1 VDHLSQVSDA
11 ELVKRAQIK
20 PLGDAS
26 GAEAIGELYDRY
38 NEQVFRYVWARVY
51 DRNSAEDLTGEV
63 FVRMVANLP
72 KYRPTSTPFLAWLY
86 RIAHNLVIDHYR
98 KEENKRELHLD
109 QVDQLLLD
117 TNNPADMTEDKMF
130 YNRVKIALL
139 EINPTWQEVIVL
151 RFLMGMSLQEVA
163 VTLGKSVG
171 AVKVAQ
177 HRGLKELRNV
187 LQPEVSED

>member
-1 VDHLSQVSDA
+1 MSQVSDA

>member
-1 VDHLSQVSDA
+1 MSPISDD

-63 FVRMVANLP
+63 FTRMVANLP

-109 QVDQLLLD
+109 QVDQFLVD
-117 TNNPADMTEDKMF
+117 TNNPADATEGKMF

-139 EINPTWQEVIVL
+139 ELNPTRQEVIIL

-163 VTLGKSVG
+163 TTLGKSVG

-177 HRGLKELRNV
+177 HRGLKELRDV
-187 LQPEVSED
+187 LQQEVSED

>member
-1 VDHLSQVSDA
+1 MPEISDN

-26 GAEAIGELYDRY
+26 GVEAIGELYDRY
-38 NEQVFRYVWARVY
+38 NERVFRYVWARVY
-51 DRNSAEDLTGEV
+51 DQNAAEDLTGEV

-86 RIAHNLVIDHYR
+86 RIAHNLVVDHYR
-98 KEENKRELHLD
+98 KEENKRELQLD
-109 QVDQLLLD
+109 RVDQLLVD
-117 TNNPADMTEDKMF
+117 TNNPAETTEEKMF
-130 YNRVKIALL
+130 FNRVKIALL
-139 EINPTWQEVIVL
+139 ELNPTRQEVIVL

-163 VTLGKSVG
+163 ATLGKSIG

-177 HRGLKELRNV
+177 HRGLKELREI
-187 LQPEVSED
+187 LQQEASED

>member
-1 VDHLSQVSDA
+1 VDHLSQVSDG

-130 YNRVKIALL
+130 YNRIKIALL

>member
-1 VDHLSQVSDA
+1 VDHLSQVSDS

>member
-1 VDHLSQVSDA
+1 MLEISDN

-51 DRNSAEDLTGEV
+51 DRNAAEDLAGEV
-63 FVRMVANLP
+63 FARMVANLP

-86 RIAHNLVIDHYR
+86 RIAHNLVVDHYR
-98 KEENKRELHLD
+98 KEENKRELQLD
-109 QVDQLLLD
+109 QVSQLLVD
-117 TNNPADMTEDKMF
+117 TNNPAETTEDKMF
-130 YNRVKIALL
+130 FNQVKIALL
-139 EINPTWQEVIVL
+139 ELNPTRQEVIVL

-163 VTLGKSVG
+163 ATLGKSVG

-177 HRGLKELRNV
+177 HRGLKELREI
-187 LQPEVSED
+187 LQQEASED

>member
-1 VDHLSQVSDA
+1 VDHLSQVSDD

-38 NEQVFRYVWARVY
+38 NEQVFRYVWARIY

-63 FVRMVANLP
+63 FVRMVANIP

-86 RIAHNLVIDHYR
+86 RIAHNLVIDYYR

-109 QVDQLLLD
+109 QVDQLLVD
-117 TNNPADMTEDKMF
+117 TNNPADATEDKMF
-130 YNRVKIALL
+130 YNRLKNALS
-139 EINPTWQEVIVL
+139 EINPTWQEVITL

-163 VTLGKSVG
+163 MTLGKSVG

-177 HRGLKELRNV
+177 HRGLKELREV
-187 LQPEVSED
+187 LQREASED

>member
-1 VDHLSQVSDA
+1 MDHLSQVSDD

-38 NEQVFRYVWARVY
+38 NEQVFRYVWARIY

-63 FVRMVANLP
+63 FVRMVANIP

-86 RIAHNLVIDHYR
+86 RIAHNLVIDYYR

-109 QVDQLLLD
+109 QVDQLLVD
-117 TNNPADMTEDKMF
+117 TNNPADATEDKMF
-130 YNRVKIALL
+130 YNRLKNALL
-139 EINPTWQEVIVL
+139 EINPTWQEVITL

-163 VTLGKSVG
+163 TTLGKSVG

-177 HRGLKELRNV
+177 HRGLKELREV
-187 LQPEVSED
+187 LQREASED

>member
-1 VDHLSQVSDA
+1 MTEVSDN
-11 ELVKRAQIK
+11 ELVKSAQIK

-51 DRNSAEDLTGEV
+51 DQNVAEDLTGEV

-86 RIAHNLVIDHYR
+86 RIAHNLVVDHYR
-98 KEENKRELHLD
+98 KEENRRELQLE

-117 TNNPADMTEDKMF
+117 KSNPAETTEEKMF
-130 YNRVKIALL
+130 FSRVKLALL
-139 EINPTWQEVIVL
+139 DLNPTRQEVIVL

-163 VTLGKSVG
+163 KTLGKTVG

-177 HRGLKELRNV
+177 HRGLKELREV
-187 LQPEVSED
+187 LQQEAGED

>member
-1 VDHLSQVSDA
+1 VDHLSRVSDD

-38 NEQVFRYVWARVY
+38 NEQVFRYVWARIY

-63 FVRMVANLP
+63 FVRMVANIP

-86 RIAHNLVIDHYR
+86 RIAHNLVIDYYR

-109 QVDQLLLD
+109 QVDQLLVD
-117 TNNPADMTEDKMF
+117 TNNPADATEDKMF
-130 YNRVKIALL
+130 YNRLKNALL
-139 EINPTWQEVIVL
+139 EINPTWQEVITL

-163 VTLGKSVG
+163 MTLGKSVG

-177 HRGLKELRNV
+177 HRGLKELREV
-187 LQPEVSED
+187 LQREASED